1 MEKIPM
7 TPLSYRSL
15 EEEQKKLKQKDR
27 PEVIKAIAE
36 AREHG
41 DLSENAE
48 YHAAKELQSFIEG
61 RITELEDKIRRA
73 DVIDVSSIKNN
84 IIVFGATIK
93 LIEEKNKKELDYKI
107 VGVDEANVEKGLIS
121 INSPVARALMG
132 KKTGDSVNVK
142 TPGGTASYEILKIEY
157 I

>member
-1 MEKIPM
+1 MNKVPM
-7 TPLSYRSL
+7 TDRGYAKLQ
-15 EEEQKKLKQKDR
+15 EELNNLVNKQR
-27 PEVIKAIAE
+27 PDIIKAIAE
-36 AREHG
+36 ARGHG

>member
-93 LIEEKNKKELDYKI
+93 LTDEKNKKNNAQEALLNKKI
-107 VGVDEANVEKGLIS
+107 YNYRI
-121 INSPVARALMG
+121 
-132 KKTGDSVNVK
+132 
-142 TPGGTASYEILKIEY
+142 
-157 I
+157 